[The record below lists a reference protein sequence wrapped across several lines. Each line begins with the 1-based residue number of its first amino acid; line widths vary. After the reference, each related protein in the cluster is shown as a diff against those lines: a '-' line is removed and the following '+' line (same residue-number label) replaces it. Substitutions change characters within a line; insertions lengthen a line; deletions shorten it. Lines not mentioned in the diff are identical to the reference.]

1 MSESADT
8 TSSAKSTTKGSTP
21 TVATTED
28 LNKSIK
34 CLAQSAQ
41 WARNTRKGTFTNLTL
56 EQGTKMHKTIREAQT
71 QLNELNK
78 KFKEWAK
85 EKNWTKPSKTGASS
99 AGDKETTETKTEGTD
114 DEKSEAKSDTESDTK
129 SEGE

>member
-1 MSESADT
+1 MSDSEAA

-28 LNKSIK
+28 LAKSIK
-34 CLAQSAQ
+34 CLAQSAK
-41 WARNTRKGTFTNLTL
+41 WARNTRKATLTNLTT
-56 EQGTKMHKTIREAQT
+56 EQGTEMDKTLREAQG
-71 QLNELNK
+71 QLHELSK
-78 KFKEWAK
+78 VFKEWAK
-85 EKNWTKPSKTGASS
+85 KNTWTRPSKTGASS

-114 DEKSEAKSDTESDTK
+114 DEKSEAKSDTK

>member
-1 MSESADT
+1 MPESADA

-28 LNKSIK
+28 LAKSIK
-34 CLAQSAQ
+34 YLAQSAK
-41 WARNTRKGTFTNLTL
+41 WARNTRKAGFTNLTT
-56 EQGTKMHKTIREAQT
+56 EQGTELDKTLREAQT
-71 QLNELNK
+71 QMHALSKTLD
-78 KFKEWAK
+78 EWAK
-85 EKNWTKPSKTGASS
+85 KNNWTRPSKTGDSS

-114 DEKSEAKSDTESDTK
+114 DEKSEAKSETK